1 MAKTDFESVTEYLAT
16 LPSATRTKLQRV
28 RSTIRKTIP
37 QGEETIS
44 YQIPAVKLEGRVVI
58 YFAGWKEH
66 YSVYPATEKVRV
78 SLARELTGYEV
89 SKGTIRFPLSEP
101 VPVALI
107 ARIAA
112 IRAQETVL
120 LVAARRAKRGKLSTS
135 KPSKQVTSKK
145 KRKAKLSSSAGI
157 DPARRRKKEARPRG
171 KG

>member
-1 MAKTDFESVTEYLAT
+1 MAKTDFKSVTEYLAT

-28 RSTIRKTIP
+28 RSAIRQAIP
-37 QGEETIS
+37 KGEETIS
-44 YQIPAVKLEGRVVI
+44 YQIPAVRLEGRVVI

-66 YSVYPATEKVRV
+66 FSVYPATEKVRE

-135 KPSKQVTSKK
+135 KPSKQAKVTSKKTSKK
-145 KRKAKLSSSAGI
+145 KRKAKLS
-157 DPARRRKKEARPRG
+157 
-171 KG
+171 